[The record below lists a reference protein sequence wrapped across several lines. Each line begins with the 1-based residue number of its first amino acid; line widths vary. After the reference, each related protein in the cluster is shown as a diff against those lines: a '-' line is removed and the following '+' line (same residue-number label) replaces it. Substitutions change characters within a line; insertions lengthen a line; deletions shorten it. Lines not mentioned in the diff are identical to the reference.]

1 MIEME
6 FYFFIFTNHKLTHS
20 DGSAIGGTGTR

>member
-1 MIEME
+1 MLSSV
-6 FYFFIFTNHKLTHS
+6 FFIFTNHKLTHS